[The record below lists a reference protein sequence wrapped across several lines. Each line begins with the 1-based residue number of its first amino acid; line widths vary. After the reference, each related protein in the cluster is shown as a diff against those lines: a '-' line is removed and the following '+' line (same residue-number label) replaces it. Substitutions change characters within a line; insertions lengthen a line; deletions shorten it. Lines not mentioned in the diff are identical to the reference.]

1 MGFRESISF
10 TESIIDVKI
19 AFDKL
24 VSTDQYLGS
33 PMTII
38 FIIKFG
44 WDRTKTVGEV
54 AFWKFGSHRVHVN
67 KNKNKKCKNLK
78 IKNFENRKKNGLE
91 IGWIG
96 SFPQNLAWIHAA
108 VSEKPELTDD
118 GQTHVRRQ

>member
-38 FIIKFG
+38 L
-44 WDRTKTVGEV
+44 
-54 AFWKFGSHRVHVN
+54 S
-67 KNKNKKCKNLK
+67 
-78 IKNFENRKKNGLE
+78 
-91 IGWIG
+91 
-96 SFPQNLAWIHAA
+96 
-108 VSEKPELTDD
+108 
-118 GQTHVRRQ
+118 